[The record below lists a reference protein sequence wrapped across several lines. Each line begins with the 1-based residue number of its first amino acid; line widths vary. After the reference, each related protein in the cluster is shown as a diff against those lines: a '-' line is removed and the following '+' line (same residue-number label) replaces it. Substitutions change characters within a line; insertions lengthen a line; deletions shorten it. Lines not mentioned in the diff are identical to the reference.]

1 MKKFT
6 LIPVLAL
13 LLSACGGGS
22 GGDMPVVTTPPV
34 TNTADAY
41 TKTVDGIATAQ
52 SDSAEPDSV
61 DAQAATAPEDNEPVA
76 VM

>member
-6 LIPVLAL
+6 LVPVLAL

-22 GGDMPVVTTPPV
+22 GGDPVVTTPPV

-41 TKTVDGIATAQ
+41 TKAVDGIAMSQ
-52 SDSAEPDSV
+52 SDSAEPESV
-61 DAQAATAPEDNEPVA
+61 ETQTASAPEDSEPVA
-76 VM
+76 LM